1 MKAKAR
7 QLPAKSVTAKLSVKS
22 QTVVPREVRKRLG
35 VGPGDRLR
43 YIIDESG
50 VRLEK
55 DARGDEEDPFASFVE
70 WSSAADDEAYAD
82 L

>member
-1 MKAKAR
+1 MNAKAR
-7 QLPAKSVTAKLSVKS
+7 RLPAKSVTAKLSVKS
-22 QTVVPREVRKRLG
+22 QAVVPREVRERLG

-55 DARGDEEDPFASFVE
+55 DVRPDQEDPFASFIE

>member
-7 QLPAKSVTAKLSVKS
+7 RLPAKSVTAKLSVKS
-22 QTVVPREVRKRLG
+22 QAVVPREVRERLG

-55 DARGDEEDPFASFVE
+55 DARPDQEDPFASFIE